1 MRKITMKYVGYIQ
14 SPIGILR
21 IQVCEMGL
29 ERIDFVEEILDR
41 EIPNPL
47 LNEVKLQMHQY
58 FKGERRGFK
67 IPLHPQ
73 GTHFQMNV
81 WEELVKIQYAHTQNY
96 EEIARR
102 LGDIKTIRAA
112 ANANGRNPI
121 PFVIPCHRV
130 IGKSGDL
137 TGYSGGVWRKKW
149 LLEHESKERQPR
161 LW

>member
-1 MRKITMKYVGYIQ
+1 
-14 SPIGILR
+14 
-21 IQVCEMGL
+21 
-29 ERIDFVEEILDR
+29 
-41 EIPNPL
+41 
-47 LNEVKLQMHQY
+47 
-58 FKGERRGFK
+58 
-67 IPLHPQ
+67 
-73 GTHFQMNV
+73 MNV
-81 WEELVKIQYAHTQNY
+81 WEELVKVPYAHTLSY

-121 PFVIPCHRV
+121 PIVIPCHRI

-149 LLEHESKERQPR
+149 LLDHESKERQPR